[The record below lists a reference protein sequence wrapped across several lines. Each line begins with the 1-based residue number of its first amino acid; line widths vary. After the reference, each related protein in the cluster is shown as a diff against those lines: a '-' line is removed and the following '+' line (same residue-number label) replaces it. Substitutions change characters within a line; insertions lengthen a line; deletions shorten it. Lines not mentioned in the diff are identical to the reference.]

1 MKEKLKNSPVLQ
13 KWFYTQSPLVIT
25 RPALRETAVSLLYL
39 LCGFLLSCGTL
50 AGSPA
55 PFALAFLA
63 TAGGGLRGLCC
74 LVGATLGY
82 LTMHPMA
89 QGLQM
94 SSTGILIYVCSYI
107 FGTLWVTKR
116 SWFRCLVSGAMTG
129 GVGLIFLLS
138 QNLTLNLV
146 TGYFQTVL
154 LAGLM
159 PLSYEQMVQNRRQSP
174 GVLLALASF
183 LVGAAAIP
191 LPFGMRLGTV
201 AAVALVATAA
211 RRADLYLTAALAA
224 SCGLGLDAALMTGG
238 FYTLTLCFG
247 GLMGAAVKR
256 RYWPLRIGMF
266 TLAFLAGGIY
276 TGESSAWL
284 FWTAIVGTAASFLL
298 PAGLIVG
305 REESAAAQSAQMVEQ
320 QLASGNTALKRLY
333 EAIGL
338 DPQAQQ
344 EQEKNHIFDRAAAK
358 VCRRCSRYSQC
369 WDAEAKDTYQQLAPV
384 LLAVQERGQ
393 ARREDFPEPFAEECR
408 QLEGLLVAIN
418 QEVDSAT
425 SQRRSRSRSQEN
437 RMIVSR
443 TLLHL
448 GRMLE
453 HNARQLRITRPTP
466 EEGYRVRLGVSAKG
480 RFGTKI
486 SGDRGVSLHTE
497 DGHLY
502 VILCDGAGTGELA
515 AKESLLAVDTL
526 AELITAGMP
535 PENAMELISGM
546 YILRETGGFSTM
558 DVLKVSLISG
568 QCTLYKWGAAPS
580 YLKSGGTLKRLGTAA
595 PPPGIS
601 MDSDCGA
608 EILHLNLWDGDI
620 LVLVSDGVAGKE
632 TEELLRGFAGEN
644 VKALARELVD
654 HAVAAGGEDD
664 MTAAVICIEEARF

>member
-13 KWFYTQSPLVIT
+13 KWFYTQSPLVIS

-39 LCGFLLSCGTL
+39 LCGFVLSCGTL
-50 AGSPA
+50 AGNPA

-74 LVGATLGY
+74 LLGAALGY

-107 FGTLWVTKR
+107 FGTLWITKR
-116 SWFRCLVSGAMTG
+116 SWFHCLVAGAMTG
-129 GVGLIFLLS
+129 GVGLIFLMS
-138 QNLTLNLV
+138 QKMSLDLIL
-146 TGYFQTVL
+146 GYGQTVL
-154 LAGLM
+154 LAALM
-159 PLSYEQMVQNRRQSP
+159 PLSYEQLLQNQRQSP
-174 GVLLALASF
+174 GVLLAVASF
-183 LVGAAAIP
+183 LAGAAAIP
-191 LPFGMRLGTV
+191 LPLGMRLGAV
-201 AAVALVATAA
+201 AAVALVATAV

-224 SCGLGLDAALMTGG
+224 GCGLGLDAALMTGG
-238 FYTLTLCFG
+238 FYTLTLCCG
-247 GLMGAAVKR
+247 GLIGSIAAR
-256 RYWPLRIGMF
+256 RHWPLRVAMF
-266 TLAFLAGGIY
+266 GLAFFVSGIY
-276 TGESSAWL
+276 AGENVSAV
-284 FWTAIVGTAASFLL
+284 FGTAAVGIAVSFLL
-298 PAGLIVG
+298 PAGMIVG
-305 REESAAAQSAQMVEQ
+305 REESAAAQSAQLVEQ
-320 QLASGNTALKRLY
+320 QLSSGNTALNRLY
-333 EAIGL
+333 DAIGL
-338 DPQAQQ
+338 DPQDRE

-369 WDAEAKDTYQQLAPV
+369 WDEEAGKTYQQLAPV
-384 LLAVQERGQ
+384 LLAVQGRGQ
-393 ARREDFPEPFAEECR
+393 ARREDFPEAFAEECR

-418 QEVDSAT
+418 QEVDSMT
-425 SQRRSRSRSQEN
+425 SQRRSRSRSEEN

-443 TLLHL
+443 TLLHMS
-448 GRMLE
+448 RMLE
-453 HNARQLRITRPTP
+453 QNARQLRITRPIPT
-466 EEGYRVRLGVSAKG
+466 EGYRAKLGVSAKG

-568 QCTLYKWGAAPS
+568 QGTLYKWGAAPS
-580 YLKSGGTLKRLGTAA
+580 YLKSGETLKRLGKAA
-595 PPPGIS
+595 PPPGLS
-601 MDSDCGA
+601 MGSDCGA
-608 EILHLNLWDGDI
+608 EVLPLNLWDGDM
-620 LVLVSDGVAGKE
+620 LVLVSDGVAGEE
-632 TEELLRGFAGEN
+632 TETLLRSFSGDN
-644 VKALARELVD
+644 VKALARTLVD
-654 HAVAAGGEDD
+654 HAVEAGGEDD
-664 MTAAVICIEEARF
+664 MTAAVIRLEETRV

>member
-50 AGSPA
+50 AGSPT
-55 PFALAFLA
+55 PFALAFLS

-74 LVGATLGY
+74 LLGAVLGY

-107 FGTLWVTKR
+107 FGTLWVTRR
-116 SWFRCLVSGAMTG
+116 SWFRCLVSGGMTG

-138 QNLTLNLV
+138 QQMTLHLAA
-146 TGYFQTVL
+146 GYFQTVA
-154 LAGLM
+154 LAALM
-159 PLSYEQMVQNRRQSP
+159 PLCYEQVARERRNSP
-174 GVLLALASF
+174 GTLLALASF
-183 LVGAAAIP
+183 LTGGAAIP
-191 LPFGMRLGTV
+191 LPLGMNLGAA

-224 SCGLGLDAALMTGG
+224 ACGLGLDAALMTGG
-238 FYTLTLCFG
+238 FYTLTLCCG
-247 GLMGAAVKR
+247 GLLGAAVKR
-256 RYWPLRIGMF
+256 RYWPIRMLLF
-266 TLAFLAGGIY
+266 VLAFLAGGLY
-276 TGESSAWL
+276 TGESGVFLIA
-284 FWTAIVGTAASFLL
+284 TAVLGTAVSFLL
-298 PAGLIVG
+298 PAGVIVG
-305 REESAAAQSAQMVEQ
+305 REESAAAQSAQLVEQ
-320 QLASGNTALKRLY
+320 RLTSGNTALKRLY
-333 EAIGL
+333 DAIGL
-338 DPQAQQ
+338 DPWERE

-358 VCRRCSRYSQC
+358 VCRRCSRFSQC
-369 WDAEAKDTYQQLAPV
+369 WDEEAENTYQQLMPV

-393 ARREDFPEPFAEECR
+393 ARREDFPEPFASDCR

-418 QEVDSAT
+418 QEADAMT
-425 SQRRSRSRSQEN
+425 SQRRNRSRSIEN

-453 HNARQLRITRPTP
+453 QNARQLRVGRPVP
-466 EEGYRVRLGVSAKG
+466 EEGYRAKLGVSAKG
-480 RFGTKI
+480 RFGTKL
-486 SGDRGVSLHTE
+486 SGDRGLSLHTE
-497 DGHLY
+497 DGYMY

-568 QCTLYKWGAAPS
+568 QGILYKWGAAPS
-580 YLKSGGTLKRLGTAA
+580 YLKSGENLRRLGTAA
-595 PPPGIS
+595 PPPGLS
-601 MDSDCGA
+601 VGEGCGA
-608 EILHLNLWDGDI
+608 EILPLNLWDGDT
-620 LVLVSDGVAGKE
+620 LVLVSDGVSGEE
-632 TEELLRGFAGEN
+632 TEKLLQEFEGDN
-644 VKALARELVD
+644 VKALAKALVD
-654 HAVAAGGEDD
+654 RAVEAGGEDD
-664 MTAAVICIEEARF
+664 MTAAVVRLEELRV

>member
-39 LCGFLLSCGTL
+39 LCGFLLSCGEI
-50 AGSPA
+50 AGSPS

-74 LVGATLGY
+74 LLGTALGY
-82 LTMHPMA
+82 LAMHPLA

-107 FGTLWVTKR
+107 FGTLWITKR
-116 SWFRCLVSGAMTG
+116 SWFRCLVAGAMTG

-138 QNLTLNLV
+138 QRITPELV
-146 TGYFQTVL
+146 VGYGL
-154 LAGLM
+154 LLGLAALM
-159 PLSYEQMVQNRRQSP
+159 PLSYEQLFAQRWQSA
-174 GVLLALASF
+174 GTLLAISSF

-191 LPFGMRLGTV
+191 LPFGMNLGVV
-201 AAVALVATAA
+201 AAVALVGTSA
-211 RRADLYLTAALAA
+211 RRTDLYMTVAMAAA
-224 SCGLGLDAALMTGG
+224 CGLGLDVAMMTGG
-238 FYTLTLCFG
+238 VYTLVLCCGGMLGTL
-247 GLMGAAVKR
+247 MAR
-256 RYWPLRIGMF
+256 RHWPLRVLLF
-266 TLAFLAGGIY
+266 ALAFVACGAY
-276 TGESSAWL
+276 AGESGSML
-284 FWTAIVGTAASFLL
+284 LWTAAVGTAVSLLL
-298 PAGLIVG
+298 PAGLMAG
-305 REESAAAQSAQMVEQ
+305 REEGAAVLSAQLVEQ
-320 QLASGNTALKRLY
+320 QLSSGNTALRRLY
-333 EAIGL
+333 DAIGL
-338 DPQAQQ
+338 DPQDQA

-358 VCRRCSRYSQC
+358 VCRRCSRYNQC
-369 WDAEAKDTYQQLAPV
+369 WDTEAGQTYQQLSPV
-384 LLAVQERGQ
+384 LRSVQERGQ
-393 ARREDFPEPFAEECR
+393 ARREDFPEPFAKECR

-418 QEVDSAT
+418 QEADSLT
-425 SQRRSRSRSQEN
+425 SRRRSRNRSQEN

-443 TLLHL
+443 TLLHVS
-448 GRMLE
+448 RMLE
-453 HNARQLRITRPTP
+453 QNARQLRVSRPMPT
-466 EEGYRVRLGVSAKG
+466 EGYRARLGVYAKG
-480 RFGTKI
+480 RFGTKL

-568 QCTLYKWGAAPS
+568 QGTLYKWGAAPS
-580 YLKSGGTLKRLGTAA
+580 YLRSGENIKRLGSAA

-601 MDSDCGA
+601 MGNDCGA
-608 EILHLNLWDGDI
+608 EILPLNLWDGDT
-620 LVLVSDGVAGKE
+620 LVLVSDGVAGE
-632 TEELLRGFAGEN
+632 AAEELLRQFSGEN
-644 VKALARELVD
+644 VKVLAKNLVER
-654 HAVAAGGEDD
+654 AVETGGEDD
-664 MTAAVICIEEARF
+664 MTAAVIRIEEVRL